1 MEKSVVYKG
10 TACTLLGV
18 VSLLIALFTEYKFE
32 GILWG
37 VCGATTASGITMI
50 CQYVYWSRPENKTRY
65 DEKEKNERIEM
76 ADERKVMLR
85 DKSGRITYHIMI
97 AIYCILIMMFTILS
111 VFEYFMPF
119 SRYAVI
125 GLSILLVFQYI
136 CGIVIFNRLDK
147 RL

>member
-1 MEKSVVYKG
+1 MRRSKTEKSVVYKG

-18 VSLLIALFTEYKFE
+18 VSLLIAL
-32 GILWG
+32 
-37 VCGATTASGITMI
+37 
-50 CQYVYWSRPENKTRY
+50 
-65 DEKEKNERIEM
+65 
-76 ADERKVMLR
+76 
-85 DKSGRITYHIMI
+85 
-97 AIYCILIMMFTILS
+97 FTILS

-136 CGIVIFNRLDK
+136 LGIVIFNRLDK